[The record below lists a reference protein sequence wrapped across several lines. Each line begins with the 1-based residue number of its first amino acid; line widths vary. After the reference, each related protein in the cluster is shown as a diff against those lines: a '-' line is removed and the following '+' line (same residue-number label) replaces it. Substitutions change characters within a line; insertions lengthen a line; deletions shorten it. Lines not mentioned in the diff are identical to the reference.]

1 MAYRVGQILFV
12 IPAGKVGMVPIQV
25 VEEITKKTLSGSAV
39 SYVVRIN
46 KAGKTGDISSIDGE
60 IFESA
65 PMAQKTLL
73 ERSNSAVVQ
82 MVQRAVAQAQEWY
95 PQLTAS
101 AQQQPA
107 DDSEMLTLKG
117 PNEGPAVVDENV
129 VTLPDG
135 TTARLKLPETLK

>member
-73 ERSNSAVVQ
+73 DRSNSAVVQ

-107 DDSEMLTLKG
+107 DDGEMLTLKG